1 MLKLRVELSMKSI
14 LGQWYTWISAP
25 KEKKLFEVLSANI
38 EQELKNLF
46 GDLVEIEFLSEESE
60 KLYPEESEKLY
71 PMCSFPT
78 WCTFEA
84 TWPDKNEGLIMEI
97 EESAS
102 TLIRNVIGETIA
114 KYF

>member
-60 KLYPEESEKLY
+60 KLYP
-71 PMCSFPT
+71 MCSFPT